1 MPLASVVKMEKGTKW
16 RTVQKCVLIVEDNAI
31 NRAMLTEILSPEYA
45 VLEAEN
51 GREALSVLKEHG
63 GEISLILLDIC
74 MPIMD
79 GYAFLAAIKAN
90 PVYAAVPVIVTTQSD
105 NESDEVSALA
115 QGAADFVAKPYK
127 PQVILHRVANIINLR
142 ENAAMVNQFRYD
154 RLTGLYSKEFFY
166 RQVKEILAGRPEQ
179 DYDIICSDIENFKLI
194 NDVFGVPAGDRLLC
208 EIAKMYTRKV
218 GERGVCSRFQADQFV
233 CLLEHQWEYTDEM
246 FQQVDIQINNDSNI
260 KNAVM
265 KWGIYSIDDRTIP
278 IEQMCDRAFLAA
290 TSIKGQ
296 YGKHFAA
303 YDDNLRRGLL
313 RRQAIT
319 DVMEDALA
327 EGQFEIYLQPKYSIR
342 DEKLAGAEAL
352 VRWNHPEWGMQSPAE
367 FIPLFEQNGFITK
380 LDQFVWNRACA
391 CLREWDDKGY
401 PPISISVNVSRADIY
416 QADITDLLTKTVKRY
431 GLSPERLHL
440 EITESAYTENPEQL
454 IQTVGDLRDLGFVVE
469 MDDFGSGYSSLN
481 MISKMPIDVL
491 KLDMKFIQN
500 ETAKRLKGGILR
512 FIIDLARWMKLSVVA
527 EGVETR
533 EQLERLREIGCD
545 YVQGYYFARPS
556 PCGEFEQMLQRW
568 QWRPEREAG
577 PLDGVCE
584 PAEQILLVADEDPA
598 YRTQVRR
605 TFDGRYRI
613 AEAADSDAALEDI
626 ERYEGRLAAVILSLT
641 LPGPGDFPVLKA
653 LQREKKFWD
662 VPIIATA
669 PADDP
674 MEETAL
680 EMGADEFIGKPH
692 SQKKLLLRT
701 IRAVKSASSQARE
714 HLLRQEA
721 HQDYLTG
728 LLNRC
733 GLLDAVQGLCEGD
746 MPAALYLFDLDD
758 LKRINDMLGHMEG
771 DRMIRQ
777 FGALLR
783 AHTRASD
790 IVARFGGD
798 EFVVVMRQMRGE
810 ESALEKGEKI
820 CRAFRE
826 AVFAE
831 HTTVTCTAGVVL
843 CEASKSVYEMIGRAD
858 QALYRAKNSAKGTCQ
873 LWKE

>member
-512 FIIDLARWMKLSVVA
+512 FIIDLARWMKLSV
-527 EGVETR
+527 
-533 EQLERLREIGCD
+533 
-545 YVQGYYFARPS
+545 
-556 PCGEFEQMLQRW
+556 
-568 QWRPEREAG
+568 
-577 PLDGVCE
+577 
-584 PAEQILLVADEDPA
+584 
-598 YRTQVRR
+598 
-605 TFDGRYRI
+605 
-613 AEAADSDAALEDI
+613 AADSDAALEDI

-728 LLNRC
+728 LLNRR